1 MTSDCLPHQVRVP
14 MSYRGQGSVRLPVA
28 RLRCLSHDDA
38 EAERRLER
46 RLQAEACEKGA
57 REAAEAKEKRTL
69 NRLLCEGMCFERR
82 FEHGWASA
90 CAQCPLSASDDL
102 F

>member
-1 MTSDCLPHQVRVP
+1 M
-14 MSYRGQGSVRLPVA
+14 PVA

-46 RLQAEACEKGA
+46 RLQAEACEKGT

-69 NRLLCEGMCFERR
+69 NRLLCEGICVS
-82 FEHGWASA
+82 SA
-90 CAQCPLSASDDL
+90 VSSTAGRARVPSAL
-102 F
+102 